1 MDPLRVASLMGKVA
15 VAARRAGRALVRTDV
30 ALVLVARAE
39 LSVADQ
45 ALVILADR
53 HARASPRLLPTKPYD
68 LGTNNRNKV
77 VIRTNNRN
85 KVVIRPNNRNKVV
98 IRIRRIRKIIGIC
111 CRIIIIRVR

>member
-1 MDPLRVASLMGKVA
+1 MSLLAHDALRTLGLLDPLRVAFLMGKVA

-68 LGTNNRNKV
+68 LGYE
-77 VIRTNNRN
+77 
-85 KVVIRPNNRNKVV
+85 
-98 IRIRRIRKIIGIC
+98 
-111 CRIIIIRVR
+111 